1 MLCEGI
7 MRRSDHRETL
17 DVRPLRRNAIVQN
30 CGKGGPEA
38 VANVRP
44 LAGDRAGC
52 RV

>member
-1 MLCEGI
+1 M
-7 MRRSDHRETL
+7 T
-17 DVRPLRRNAIVQN
+17 VVQN
-30 CGKGGPEA
+30 CGKGGLGA